1 MHIHQSQYYII
12 VAIKYNLFS
21 ILTHILN
28 PKLKTIQ
35 PLSTTTN
42 TTHNTQ
48 PAKTQIT
55 KTTQIKIKIQDSR
68 SDHLEPLDCNPT
80 KTTKLH
86 HNTTTRTHHNA
97 TPHQTKSQRHWKW
110 QIHTTPPKTTDLTA
124 TTSHNLPLP
133 RGEKVKWRER
143 RDGDERELDEKREE
157 GRRKADWK
165 IE

>member
-55 KTTQIKIKIQDSR
+55 KTTQIKRKLQDSK
-68 SDHLEPLDCNPT
+68 SDHLESLD
-80 KTTKLH
+80 H
-86 HNTTTRTHHNA
+86 TTTRITKSYHNTATKTHHNA
-97 TPHQTKSQRHWKW
+97 TPHQTKS
-110 QIHTTPPKTTDLTA
+110 
-124 TTSHNLPLP
+124 
-133 RGEKVKWRER
+133 
-143 RDGDERELDEKREE
+143 
-157 GRRKADWK
+157 
-165 IE
+165 